1 MGSEISKKDNQPV
14 WAFVRRCCKRA
25 LTTKGCKRRF
35 YLGDVADPKKD
46 L

>member
-1 MGSEISKKDNQPV
+1 MGSEISKKISPV

-25 LTTKGCKRRF
+25 LTTKGCRRAV
-35 YLGDVADPKKD
+35 LPGDVADPEKD